1 MSDPHYKP
9 MLRRMSRTNLESI
22 TEGETVVSIPRFQ
35 GIVDRLVRHRKLSE
49 DDALRKLAIRLCVR
63 YGVWNLRGDA
73 NNIRFRDLGP
83 AP

>member
-9 MLRRMSRTNLESI
+9 MPRRTSQTNLESI
-22 TEGETVVSIPRFQ
+22 TEGETVVSIPRFR

-49 DDALRKLAIRLCVR
+49 DDALRKLVVRLCVR
-63 YGVWNLRGDA
+63 YSVWNLRGDA
-73 NNIRFRDLGP
+73 ANIRFRDLGS